1 MDGKG
6 GTVLKRKWLV
16 TRFFL
21 LAFAATIAVFLIPS
35 VVMLPKNQSKPAD
48 AGASGVP
55 IVSGSVGSPAVE
67 AGEEDRFTL
76 LYVSTDADSLPLSF
90 SLLRFCPDSAEIRL
104 ATLPGTW
111 FYYGED
117 GPITL
122 SDAYR
127 RGGAAAC
134 GKVLEN
140 QLQIPVDRYLTV
152 SAETEWELL
161 ETLGAAWVTLP
172 SPVSYSSDMLSL
184 QLPEGE
190 QLLDAMGFY
199 AAFHSQESPVAQSEL
214 LKALLEQ
221 NSKGLFSDR
230 LEQLFQ
236 IAVNRGTTNLNRL
249 DFEDLSPALGN
260 LDGTC
265 TVRVVSAQSMQ
276 IQSGEAL
283 SMKSMQEL
291 HENFAFAQ
299 RQAG

>member
-1 MDGKG
+1 M
-6 GTVLKRKWLV
+6 KRKWLV

-35 VVMLPKNQSKPAD
+35 VVMLPKNQSRPAD

-55 IVSGSVGSPAVE
+55 IVSGSVGSSAVE

-140 QLQIPVDRYLTV
+140 QLQIPVDRYLTA

-172 SPVSYSSDMLSL
+172 SPISYSSDMLSL

-249 DFEDLSPALGN
+249 DFEELSPALGN

>member
-1 MDGKG
+1 M
-6 GTVLKRKWLV
+6 KRKWLV

-55 IVSGSVGSPAVE
+55 IVSGSVGSSAVE

-90 SLLRFCPDSAEIRL
+90 TLLRFCPDSAEIRL
-104 ATLPGTW
+104 VTLPGTW

-140 QLQIPVDRYLTV
+140 QLQIPVDRYLTA
-152 SAETEWELL
+152 SSETEWELL

-172 SPVSYSSDMLSL
+172 SPISYSSDMLSL

-249 DFEDLSPALGN
+249 DFEELSPALGN

>member
-1 MDGKG
+1 M
-6 GTVLKRKWLV
+6 KRKWLV

-55 IVSGSVGSPAVE
+55 IVSGSVGSSAVE

-140 QLQIPVDRYLTV
+140 QLQIPVDRYLTA

-291 HENFAFAQ
+291 HENFALAQ

>member
-1 MDGKG
+1 M
-6 GTVLKRKWLV
+6 KRKWLV

-55 IVSGSVGSPAVE
+55 IVSGSVGSSAVE

-90 SLLRFCPDSAEIRL
+90 TLLRFCPDSAEIRL

-140 QLQIPVDRYLTV
+140 QLQIPVDRYLTA

-249 DFEDLSPALGN
+249 DFEELSPALGN

>member
-55 IVSGSVGSPAVE
+55 IVSGSVGSSAVE

-140 QLQIPVDRYLTV
+140 QLQIPVDRYLTA

>member
-1 MDGKG
+1 M
-6 GTVLKRKWLV
+6 KRKWLV

-55 IVSGSVGSPAVE
+55 IVSGSVGSSAVE

-140 QLQIPVDRYLTV
+140 QLQIPVDRYLTA

>member
-1 MDGKG
+1 M
-6 GTVLKRKWLV
+6 KRKWLV

-55 IVSGSVGSPAVE
+55 IVSGSVGSSAVE

-140 QLQIPVDRYLTV
+140 QLQIPVDRYLTA

-249 DFEDLSPALGN
+249 DFEELSPALGN

-283 SMKSMQEL
+283 SIKSMQEL